1 MSKSV
6 LATEADR
13 VIGSLPAR
21 NKQGAAVNVAWRNR
35 QAMLAVPKFTDMQFR
50 SRMDAVREIGEK
62 FFATHS
68 GVYFNYREN
77 GNDPFAVVKFVRPQ
91 WPACSHAAKQ
101 SRFHAP
107 LKALGVEVVY
117 SKRTRS
123 ILLRVR

>member
-1 MSKSV
+1 MSKSI
-6 LATEADR
+6 LATESDKT
-13 VIGSLPAR
+13 IGALPAL
-21 NKQGAAVNVAWRNR
+21 NKRGAAINAAWRNR
-35 QAMLAVPKFTDMQFR
+35 QAMLNVAKFTDPAFR
-50 SRMDAVREIGEK
+50 SRMDKVMEIGQQ

-77 GNDPFAVVKFVRPQ
+77 GTDPFGVVKFVRPQ
-91 WPACSHAAKQ
+91 WPAVSHAAKQ
-101 SRFHAP
+101 NRFHAP